1 MGQFK
6 LINKRIKELQTL
18 ILPMAE
24 SLIKLLDVSVLSAV
38 MLLSLD
44 ILLSDLYL
52 YESIFLELSSQTQ
65 K

>member
-1 MGQFK
+1 
-6 LINKRIKELQTL
+6 
-18 ILPMAE
+18 MAE

-38 MLLSLD
+38 MLLSLS